1 MEHDRIDRM
10 NVAWREIR
18 PDLDP
23 SPLELVGR
31 VLVLA
36 KHLEKSVEEALK
48 KHKLSLGAFDI
59 LATLRRKGTKM
70 TPGELIKSVI
80 LSSGAMTNRL
90 DRLENAGHIKR
101 QQDPN
106 DRRGVVV
113 TLTAK
118 GKKLIDKATETRF
131 AEAAKAIETLEQTE
145 QTELVVLL
153 RKWLL
158 RVESLN
164 SEE

>member
-1 MEHDRIDRM
+1 MEQDRIDRM
-10 NVAWREIR
+10 NVVWRQVR

-31 VLVLA
+31 ILVLA
-36 KHLEKSVEEALK
+36 KHLEKSVEVALK

-90 DRLENAGHIKR
+90 DRLENAGLIKR
-101 QQDPN
+101 QQDTK

-113 TLTAK
+113 TLTPK

-131 AEAAKAIETLEQTE
+131 QEAADVISVLNEMDRNDLIC
-145 QTELVVLL
+145 LL

-158 RVESLN
+158 QLEKKS
-164 SEE
+164 SHE